1 MRHARAL
8 PSVAG
13 HQLPWR
19 HRHLPG
25 RVAALLPGVAAE
37 VQRHLAAALPPVQVV
52 VTTVRGFA
60 DLAIAAD
67 VELTGHH
74 PPHPGRLRA
83 RLVREARDWQGYAAP
98 TPRGAL
104 VLLNAD
110 HVAALPDPDLAVLL
124 AHELV
129 HCAQFFRPGAL
140 DLLRAD
146 ALSRLGVARPTRRE
160 DRAAARRIAADETEA
175 YAAEHPIAHAA
186 TTTAPRRLTW
196 W

>member
-1 MRHARAL
+1 MRYTRAV
-8 PSVAG
+8 PAAAG

-19 HRHLPG
+19 HRQLPN

-37 VQRHLAAALPPVQVV
+37 VQRHLAAALPPVEVV

-67 VELTGHH
+67 VELTGHT
-74 PPHPGRLRA
+74 PPRPARLRA
-83 RLVREARDWQGYAAP
+83 RLARDARHWQGYAAP

-110 HVAALPDPDLAVLL
+110 HAAALPDPDLAVLL

-129 HCAQFFRPGAL
+129 HCAQFFRPGAP
-140 DLLRAD
+140 DQLRAD
-146 ALSRLGVARPTRRE
+146 ALSRLGVARPTHP
-160 DRAAARRIAADETEA
+160 DDPDADRRIAAHEAAA
-175 YAAEHPIAHAA
+175 YAGEHPIPRAA
-186 TTTAPRRLTW
+186 TTTPARRRSW
-196 W
+196 F